1 MEILLDDKVCKR
13 KKIEE
18 TTTLQL
24 EITDAIAYLLYR
36 YHYFLSCCMNIK
48 LLICNSVI

>member
-18 TTTLQL
+18 TTTF
-24 EITDAIAYLLYR
+24 AIGNYRCHNVPIVPLSLFSFMLYE
-36 YHYFLSCCMNIK
+36 Y
-48 LLICNSVI
+48 